1 MNRIYYNTEEVFFGS
16 PDHEVGGSYLF
27 ITGYQILK
35 RLDKVQSVTYGFES
49 PSTEI
54 TVLGTTSS
62 VDTFHTAPPSASVT
76 YNYYIHGVNNEKKAG
91 FYVQEAGM
99 EKKNFF
105 SNIVERDTSSD
116 RKNFYLAS
124 NQKEGQDIKVS
135 ATSVESLNFDGG
147 LTSVDTMTDP
157 NSEDYDL
164 FVFQN
169 TYITS
174 YEFDV
179 QINSLAEATV
189 GMVADNALLL
199 TYGKWIDLPKFN
211 SKSGI
216 IEYENPSLKVIVPK
230 RSSVLSQEKEIG
242 RVFRDGDISVSIN
255 KKNKNIYTSD
265 FSTTDDGWEE
275 RNCVID
281 HGQHPPYD
289 PVPNTSIRIIANGL
303 EQYHRA
309 TKDLV
314 AIKQNTRYKV
324 TAQVFVPAGAPNV
337 KGFQFRYSN
346 GHSGPI
352 IHPALDEWYDFSYE
366 FVPDTVEDSYDGWIE
381 FWLANSSTV
390 DTSETFNWAGAPAN
404 ADHMYV
410 RNVVVTEILGID
422 YFNDKIQSASFQ
434 ASVSRSS
441 TIYLGHK
448 HYHDRKPTFPIEGQL
463 EVSFLADVGIDGSL
477 FETIDNNEYDVHLSF
492 KNEEREVLKYS
503 FEGAKCSDFSSSL
516 SIGDNKMYNASF
528 SLMMDLSDHKKGFF
542 VSGES
547 EVSFV
552 NLVDDSYNQIVD
564 DSNNEIESSVVFY

>member
-199 TYGKWIDLPKFN
+199 TSGKWIDLPKFN

-242 RVFRDGDISVSIN
+242 RVFRDGDISVLIN
-255 KKNKNIYTSD
+255 K
-265 FSTTDDGWEE
+265 
-275 RNCVID
+275 RNE
-281 HGQHPPYD
+281 
-289 PVPNTSIRIIANGL
+289 NG
-303 EQYHRA
+303 
-309 TKDLV
+309 V
-314 AIKQNTRYKV
+314 N
-324 TAQVFVPAGAPNV
+324 
-337 KGFQFRYSN
+337 
-346 GHSGPI
+346 
-352 IHPALDEWYDFSYE
+352 
-366 FVPDTVEDSYDGWIE
+366 
-381 FWLANSSTV
+381 
-390 DTSETFNWAGAPAN
+390 
-404 ADHMYV
+404 
-410 RNVVVTEILGID
+410 
-422 YFNDKIQSASFQ
+422 YFNNKIQSASFQ